1 MCCRAEIEAA
11 GKSSTQKQARERE
24 RLRGIKEDEEMQDE
38 SLPKQ
43 VRLP

>member
-1 MCCRAEIEAA
+1 MCCRAEIEAT
-11 GKSSTQKQARERE
+11 GKGSTQKQAREKE

-43 VRLP
+43 VHPP